1 MCNCST
7 CRDYRAIHFA
17 PSAER
22 VSQATAFARAHVYI
36 QRAVAN
42 NEPLEPLH
50 EYVPA
55 PRLLAD
61 PCLDPDGFRYR

>member
-1 MCNCST
+1 
-7 CRDYRAIHFA
+7 
-17 PSAER
+17 